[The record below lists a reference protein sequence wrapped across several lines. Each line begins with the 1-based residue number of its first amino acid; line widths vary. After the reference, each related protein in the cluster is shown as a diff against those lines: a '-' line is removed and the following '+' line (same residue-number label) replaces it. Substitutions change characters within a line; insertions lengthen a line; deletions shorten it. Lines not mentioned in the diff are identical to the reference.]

1 MACEELEKRYKNW
14 CKDATR
20 GKVPWHLSNGLQV
33 TVAPLFRNV
42 PTSPLVVRTEQGSV
56 LAMQTLPSIIRDT
69 ARRIDA
75 NAASIATNGQQP
87 GGEQM
92 LALTVKEL
100 SRALANLGAHALDKN
115 VIHGLGLHLLPL
127 TIGNWVYKIRPEEAT
142 KVAIST
148 EKLLLGV
155 FEKIHK
161 TGRFCHITVHKS
173 YVGLSVTDTARSH
186 QAQTMLQ
193 FKDTGAQLMRVL
205 GNDLDT
211 IDLEKQSD
219 SNVLGSYL
227 CRTSMIQKIEG
238 IAWRALQNFGLFTPE
253 APLDHILATRL
264 YEASRVYGSRSR
276 YPIRRFAGKSEP
288 GPVLREFPGLL
299 ARAKDIIRQ
308 HDGMM
313 QVTSLLVQLVANVL
327 HVKDRRDGPKEKG
340 MLHNLRHATAV
351 AESNELMFFLNATRA
366 DEQVNQQIFAPPVL
380 SEFDLRENSSGQSKP
395 SWAKSLLELE
405 RLTGHDTIEDTKG
418 SAIVT
423 MAGFPYQC
431 TFVLERKLGEGFFY
445 CPHRFSN
452 RQDAIEHVKAVH
464 KGEELTEEIIMKIA
478 QVDDQL
484 ESSAF
489 GKTMEVV
496 NEVAKLRQLELDVKD
511 PEKLRRRPTLHADV
525 HEMSRVVT
533 KNTMILERLRRDRD
547 EAITML
553 QSLDRSTKEGEAISK
568 RQVQLLGVRNRAVTD
583 IQKRML
589 APSTL
594 ASLQKTWE
602 IAKARKA
609 YVTGDMY
616 KAFMES
622 KDQLSILD
630 TTLGA
635 EARQYDA
642 KVKAMGGVDPGAI
655 PAGIPGGGIRV
666 DRANVSGII
675 AQDLIERSRYIDAVE
690 DANQALIAANRDATF
705 LRVVSENDIDFGAS
719 NVLPAATPVLAAD
732 GWDDEVV
739 DESGDQD
746 VELELEP
753 ASASTTTTLV
763 EKSNPLKRRRPKE
776 ESSKDKGLVALLSG
790 DGVLSTKK
798 EAIGIPE
805 KVQVILSTVKPF
817 LQNDIEVELERV
829 IRIRGLKGSERISAL
844 ERDMHLLN
852 MAFHPRMRDTV
863 DGLSPK
869 NALRPGDVRTLMDP
883 LRMKVSVL
891 VLTDPRLIRCPNG
904 VLMRKLSACVTLNDA
919 ACREYPDDEDL
930 LCSVLADGICTL
942 LQPKFLLSVAGLD
955 LVTRAL
961 KCVLLEKI
969 GSGRDGNWEVVCSL
983 VEALNGNLQGFWN
996 AAYLRR
1002 YHAIQDPSHKIRHVD
1017 RYPEKT
1023 YAPADQLPSLNAV
1036 IARMKNPIV
1045 ALTSPLSVS
1054 PSESCTMYS
1063 KLRVEEVKNLTKQVT
1078 SALSEHKADLV
1089 KIVHPEGLDAKS
1101 WIDRLAKGNV
1111 NAFDNPHAMC
1121 TWFRDTKATASE
1133 CRDEEKHQWLREA
1146 YCCICSE
1153 LLASAPFEGWCCLSR
1168 TPSLDVLLNNALRDV
1183 TDPISYTSRRDSL
1196 RQSLVNTVI
1205 SQPQYPSFHFW
1216 HRHCKKADD
1225 NRLVI
1230 ESMTIADK
1238 SGGGVKNLRFDE
1250 CPLCR
1255 TRYPR
1260 EKRDLPSMSKIR
1272 HKIGGYTKLTK
1283 DLVKPEARRQKSIT
1297 VSNLDPPP
1305 ADQEAAAIRGPVAV
1319 TKPKESTSTSDPV
1332 SSTAD
1337 QGDTTIRGPVL
1348 VGKPDAQ
1355 PKQSTLAS
1363 NPGPSTAD
1371 QETTVIRGPVV
1382 VAEPDTQPKRSAAVS
1397 NPRPSLTDQGIAANQ
1412 DSAADLGTVAI
1423 RESVAVTESNTVH
1436 LSTTASNPRPPSADE
1451 GVPAMQEPNHENT
1464 NEDVIIVPDDDTNN
1478 TDDELQLVDVARTG
1492 VAYLGALFQK
1502 DTGCANSPALLFPP
1516 SPRVYPPEHP
1526 LTLFEEII
1534 ESSSDS
1540 GEAPMEMATAVE
1552 SIRQDSGFV
1561 TSGAENPMD
1570 ITTINS
1576 LLNEIAPLNDIAEE
1590 LQQMITEN
1598 KSMDPDGEALIR
1610 SLLNM
1615 EDNRLLGNIEAS
1627 ALDREVEGGDNN
1639 EAYVE
1644 SLAPEPVAMVDSL
1657 KTSGAKVIGGSGAC
1671 HQRGCKAC
1679 PYLMPRTN
1687 VAGTKILTVPIDC
1700 RSRDVVYASF
1710 CITCNIL
1717 HGMGYAKGSFKEEII
1732 LLARMSSNRQTLCS
1746 RCAQDHAPNL
1756 VGLDTFTTEEDA
1768 KAKLNA
1774 WKAVFKQSTYLDL
1787 RVI

>member
-1 MACEELEKRYKNW
+1 MAGEELEKRYKKW
-14 CKDATR
+14 CKDATG
-20 GKVPWHLSNGLQV
+20 GKVPWYLSNGLRV

-42 PTSPLVVRTEQGSV
+42 PTSPLVVRTEQGSA

-75 NAASIATNGQQP
+75 NASSIASDGQQP

-142 KVAIST
+142 KVPIST

-173 YVGLSVTDTARSH
+173 YVGLSVTDTARSN

-193 FKDTGAQLMRVL
+193 FKDTGAELMRVL

-219 SNVLGSYL
+219 PNVLGSYL

-264 YEASRVYGSRSR
+264 YEASRVYGSKSR
-276 YPIRRFAGKSEP
+276 YPIRRFMGKSEP

-299 ARAKDIIRQ
+299 ARAKVIIRQ

-366 DEQVNQQIFAPPVL
+366 DEQSNQQIFAPPVL
-380 SEFDLRENSSGQSKP
+380 SEFDLLESSSGQSKP

-423 MAGFPYQC
+423 MVGFPYQC

-464 KGEELTEEIIMKIA
+464 KGEDLTEEIIMKIA

-533 KNTMILERLRRDRD
+533 KNTMVLERLRRDRD
-547 EAITML
+547 EAIMML
-553 QSLDRSTKEGEAISK
+553 QSLDRSTKEGDAIAK
-568 RQVQLLGVRNRAVTD
+568 RQVQLLGVQNRAITD

-594 ASLQKTWE
+594 ASLQKTWD

-642 KVKAMGGVDPGAI
+642 KVKALGGVDPGAI

-666 DRANVSGII
+666 DRPNISGII
-675 AQDLIERSRYIDAVE
+675 AQDLIERSRYIDGVE

-732 GWDDEVV
+732 GWDDEIV

-746 VELELEP
+746 VELEVEP
-753 ASASTTTTLV
+753 ASASTTTTV
-763 EKSNPLKRRRPKE
+763 VAKSNPLKRRRLKE
-776 ESSKDKGLVALLSG
+776 ERSKDKGIVALFSG
-790 DGVLSTKK
+790 DGVLPIDK

-805 KVQVILSTVKPF
+805 KIQVVLPTIKPF
-817 LQNDIEVELERV
+817 LQDAIEVELERL
-829 IRIRGLKGSERISAL
+829 IRIRGLEGSERISAL
-844 ERDMHLLN
+844 ERDMQLLN
-852 MAFHPRMRDTV
+852 LAFHPRIRDEV
-863 DGLSPK
+863 DVLSPK
-869 NALRPGDVRTLMDP
+869 NALRPGDIRTLMDP

-891 VLTDPRLIRCPNG
+891 VLTDPRLIRYPNG

-919 ACREYPDDEDL
+919 ACREYPDDEDR
-930 LCSVLADGICTL
+930 LCSVLADGICRL

-961 KCVLLEKI
+961 KCVLLETI
-969 GSGRDGNWEVVCSL
+969 GNGRDGNWEVVCSL
-983 VEALNGNLQGFWN
+983 VEALNGNLLGFWN

-1002 YHAIQDPSHKIRHVD
+1002 YHAIQDPSHKIQHVD

-1036 IARMKNPIV
+1036 IARVKNPIV

-1054 PSESCTMYS
+1054 PSESCTVYS

-1078 SALSEHKADLV
+1078 LALSEHKGDLV
-1089 KIVHPEGLDAKS
+1089 KIVDPEGLDAKS

-1168 TPSLDVLLNNALRDV
+1168 TSLDVLLDNALRDV
-1183 TDPISYTSRRDSL
+1183 TDPIAYTSRRDSL

-1230 ESMTIADK
+1230 ESKATAEK

-1260 EKRDLPSMSKIR
+1260 EKQNLPSMKKIR

-1283 DLVKPEARRQKSIT
+1283 ALVKPENSIM
-1297 VSNLDPPP
+1297 VSNLGPSP
-1305 ADQEAAAIRGPVAV
+1305 AEQEAAAIRGPVVAA
-1319 TKPKESTSTSDPV
+1319 KPKKSTSTSDPAP
-1332 SSTAD
+1332 STAEE
-1337 QGDTTIRGPVL
+1337 GDTAIRGPV
-1348 VGKPDAQ
+1348 VVDKPDAQ
-1355 PKQSTLAS
+1355 PEQSTLAS
-1363 NPGPSTAD
+1363 NPGPSTTD
-1371 QETTVIRGPVV
+1371 QETTMIPGPVV
-1382 VAEPDTQPKRSAAVS
+1382 VAEPDAQPKRSAAVS
-1397 NPRPSLTDQGIAANQ
+1397 SPQPSLADQGIAAIRH
-1412 DSAADLGTVAI
+1412 SAADLGSTAL
-1423 RESVAVTESNTVH
+1423 REPFAVTEPNAVH
-1436 LSTTASNPRPPSADE
+1436 ISTTASNPRPPSKDQ
-1451 GVPAMQEPNHENT
+1451 GVVAMQEPNREKT

-1478 TDDELQLVDVARTG
+1478 TDDELQLADLARTG

-1516 SPRVYPPEHP
+1516 SPRVHPPEHP
-1526 LTLFEEII
+1526 LTLYEEMI

-1540 GEAPMEMATAVE
+1540 GEEQMELATAVE

-1561 TSGAENPMD
+1561 TSGTENPMD
-1570 ITTINS
+1570 ITTVNN
-1576 LLNEIAPLNDIAEE
+1576 LMDEIGPLNDIAEE
-1590 LQQMITEN
+1590 LIQMMTEN
-1598 KSMDPDGEALIR
+1598 KAMDPDGEALIR
-1610 SLLNM
+1610 SLIDVG
-1615 EDNRLLGNIEAS
+1615 DNRLLGNIEAS
-1627 ALDREVEGGDNN
+1627 ALDREVEGGDNI
-1639 EAYVE
+1639 EAHVE
-1644 SLAPEPVAMVDSL
+1644 SLALEPVAMVDSL
-1657 KTSGAKVIGGSGAC
+1657 KTSGAKVTAGSGAC

-1687 VAGTKILTVPIDC
+1687 VAGHKVLEVPIDC

-1717 HGMGYAKGSFKEEII
+1717 HGMGYAKGSFKEEI
-1732 LLARMSSNRQTLCS
+1732 LLLVRMSSNRQTLLS
-1746 RCAQDHAPNL
+1746 RCAQGHAPNL

-1768 KAKLNA
+1768 KAKLKE
-1774 WKAVFKQSTYLDL
+1774 WEAVLKQSTYLGL
-1787 RVI
+1787 QLV